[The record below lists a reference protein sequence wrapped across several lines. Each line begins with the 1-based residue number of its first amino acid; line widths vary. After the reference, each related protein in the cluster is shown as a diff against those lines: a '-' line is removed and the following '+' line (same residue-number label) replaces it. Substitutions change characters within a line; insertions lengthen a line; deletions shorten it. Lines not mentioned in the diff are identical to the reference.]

1 MNGLW
6 PNVMNRL
13 ADLPS
18 FLLPHLQLT
27 AIALLVGLAISLPT
41 AVVLSRVKALRYPM
55 LTAAG
60 AIQTVPALAL
70 LALMVPVLALIA
82 PWLNAKLGTDQF
94 AAFGFWP
101 AAIALSLYAI
111 LPIARNAVTGLLG
124 VEPEIIEAARGVGMT
139 STQSLLRVELPL
151 AMPVIVAGLR
161 TATVWTVGMATLA
174 TTVGQDCLGNYIF
187 TGLQINNRV
196 MVIFGVITAACL
208 ALGLDGL
215 IGSLQRGVAKRRTK
229 LARNTAVAM
238 GMVILLGLASPII
251 TPLLRFSPAHAD
263 RAATPDVST
272 AIEKLGTIRIGAKN
286 FNEQYILA
294 DVIERRLADTG
305 FAAETSQNLGS
316 TVAFNALASGDLD
329 IYVEY
334 SGTVWVNFM
343 GRSNAP
349 SREAVLEDVSYWL
362 AAEKGVR
369 LLGPIG
375 FENAY
380 GLAMR
385 REQAERL
392 GIRTLTDLAEHAK
405 KLTLGADLAYLER
418 PEWTATRSAYGL
430 DFASTRSF
438 APTLMFDAIR
448 EGEVDVI
455 SAFASDGRIAAY
467 NLGVLKDPKRTIP
480 PYDAILL
487 LGPRVAQ
494 SRGLMRVLEPLI
506 GAVPQRTMVE
516 ANQRVDV
523 EGREISATAS
533 WLYEKAIIGDAS
545 GVETQVDAPNTPE
558 RAPDAPQEE
567 KSSGTTSS
575 TPPD

>member
-1 MNGLW
+1 M
-6 PNVMNRL
+6 
-13 ADLPS
+13 
-18 FLLPHLQLT
+18 LPHLQLT
-27 AIALLVGLAISLPT
+27 AIALLVGLAISVPT
-41 AVVLSRVKALRYPM
+41 AVVLSRVKALRYPV

-82 PWLNAKLGTDQF
+82 PWLNAKLGTKQF

-111 LPIARNAVTGLLG
+111 LPILRNAVTGILG
-124 VEPEIIEAARGVGMT
+124 VEPEIREAARGVGMT
-139 STQSLLRVELPL
+139 DAQSLLRVELPL

-174 TTVGQDCLGNYIF
+174 TPVGQDCLGNYIF

-196 MVIFGVITAACL
+196 MVVFGVITAAGL

-215 IGSLQRGVAKRRTK
+215 IGALQRGVSERRFK

-238 GMVILLGLASPII
+238 GVVILLGLASPLL
-251 TPLLRFSPAHAD
+251 TPLLRFSPADAD
-263 RAATPDVST
+263 RAPTPDVAT

-305 FAAETSQNLGS
+305 FAVGDVAEPRLHRGVQRAGIGQRRRVRRVQRHRLGQLHGS
-316 TVAFNALASGDLD
+316 LRRPAAGGRARGRVLLARGGKGDPPARAAR
-329 IYVEY
+329 I
-334 SGTVWVNFM
+334 
-343 GRSNAP
+343 
-349 SREAVLEDVSYWL
+349 RE
-362 AAEKGVR
+362 R
-369 LLGPIG
+369 LR
-375 FENAY
+375 
-380 GLAMR
+380 LAMR

-405 KLTLGADLAYLER
+405 KLTLGADLEYLER

-455 SAFASDGRIAAY
+455 SAFTSDGRIAAY
-467 NLGVLKDPKRTIP
+467 DLLVLKDPKRTIP

-487 LGPRVAQ
+487 LGPRVAD
-494 SRGLMRVLEPLI
+494 SRGLIETLEPLI
-506 GAVPQRTMVE
+506 GAVRQQTMVE

-523 EGREISATAS
+523 EGREVSAAAS
-533 WLYEKAIIGDAS
+533 WLYEKRSSARGATPRRERGGDDRR
-545 GVETQVDAPNTPE
+545 T
-558 RAPDAPQEE
+558 R
-567 KSSGTTSS
+567 S
-575 TPPD
+575 TRRSKRPTRT

>member
-6 PNVMNRL
+6 PNVINRL
-13 ADLPS
+13 ADLPG

-27 AIALLVGLAISLPT
+27 AIALLVGLGISLPT
-41 AVVLSRVKALRYPM
+41 AVVLSRVKALRYPV

-82 PWLNAKLGTDQF
+82 PWLNAKLGTEQF

-111 LPIARNAVTGLLG
+111 LPILRNAVTGILG
-124 VEPEIIEAARGVGMT
+124 VEPEIKEAARGVGMT
-139 STQSLLRVELPL
+139 GVQSLLRVELPL

-174 TTVGQDCLGNYIF
+174 TPVGQDCLGNYIF

-196 MVIFGVITAACL
+196 MVLFGVVTAAGL

-215 IGSLQRGVAKRRTK
+215 IGSLQRGITERRMK
-229 LARNTAVAM
+229 LTLSTAIAM
-238 GMVILLGLASPII
+238 GVIILIGLASPGI
-251 TPLLRFSPAHAD
+251 TPWLRFSPADAG
-263 RAATPDVST
+263 RAPTPSVAT
-272 AIEKLGTIRIGAKN
+272 AIEELGAIRIGAKN

-294 DVIERRLADTG
+294 DVIERRLRETG
-305 FAAETSQNLGS
+305 FAVETSQNLGS
-316 TVAFNALASGDLD
+316 TVAFNALASGNLD
-329 IYVEY
+329 VYVEY
-334 SGTVWVNFM
+334 SGTVWANFM
-343 GRSNAP
+343 DRTHVP
-349 SREAVLEDVSYWL
+349 SRQVVLDEVAYWL

-385 REQAERL
+385 RQQAEEL
-392 GIRTLTDLAEHAK
+392 GIRTIADLAKHAGE
-405 KLTLGADLAYLER
+405 LRLGADLEYLER
-418 PEWTATRSAYGL
+418 PEWDATRNAYGL
-430 DFASTRSF
+430 EFAATKSF
-438 APTLMFDAIR
+438 APTLMYDAIR

-455 SAFASDGRIAAY
+455 SAFTSDGRIAAY
-467 NLGVLKDPKRTIP
+467 DLVVLKDPKRTIP

-494 SRGLMRVLEPLI
+494 SQGLMQVLEPI
-506 GAVPQRTMVE
+506 IRAVQQKTMVE

-523 EGREISATAS
+523 EGREVAAAAA
-533 WLYEKAIIGDAS
+533 WLYEKAIIGGADEAD
-545 GVETQVDAPNTPE
+545 EAE
-558 RAPDAPQEE
+558 ARE
-567 KSSGTTSS
+567 KDPSPKPTH
-575 TPPD
+575 